1 MRGMKFIKGK
11 IDTENAKVRKREGIK
26 FVKGN
31 IDTDERYCLSM
42 EARGY

>member
-1 MRGMKFIKGK
+1 MKSIKGK
-11 IDTENAKVRKREGIK
+11 IDTENAKVMKREGIK